1 MKRAIGPGSSR
12 LQTRH
17 FVRGARGRIFRNLR
31 ACKVL
36 LKQSMPDAAAVNSA
50 ALASRIRVAAR
61 ALAKAG
67 LVHAYGHC
75 SARLGQHDFLVSPAK
90 PLALVAKQDALVIV
104 PTTGKLPVGALPEVI
119 AHQHIYR
126 QRAEVGG
133 VVRFQSPHV
142 MALSALGRTPRA
154 LHGLGAYFAPCPPLH
169 SDPRLVRDD
178 KSAAALAERMGG
190 SRAIVLRG
198 NGAITAGASIEEAVA
213 LAWYLEDA
221 ARVEL
226 AVLNTGL
233 EPQEFTP
240 AEVRDRAIDVGSM
253 LRRMWNWMSAD
264 DPEL

>member
-1 MKRAIGPGSSR
+1 
-12 LQTRH
+12 
-17 FVRGARGRIFRNLR
+17 
-31 ACKVL
+31 
-36 LKQSMPDAAAVNSA
+36 MPDAVAINSTA
-50 ALASRIRVAAR
+50 TASRIRVAAR
-61 ALAKAG
+61 TLAKAG

-75 SARLGQHDFLVSPAK
+75 SARLGEHQFLVSPPK
-90 PLALVAKQDALVIV
+90 PLGLVVAEDTPVIV
-104 PTTGKLPVGALPEVI
+104 STTGKLPAGALPEVI

-126 QRAEVGG
+126 QRVEVGG

-142 MALSALGRTPRA
+142 MALSTLGRTPRA

-190 SRAIVLRG
+190 ARAIVMRG

-233 EPQEFTP
+233 EPQVFT
-240 AEVRDRAIDVGSM
+240 AEEVRDRAIDVGSM
-253 LRRMWNWMSAD
+253 LLRMWNWMSAD
-264 DPEL
+264 DPEV

>member
-1 MKRAIGPGSSR
+1 
-12 LQTRH
+12 
-17 FVRGARGRIFRNLR
+17 
-31 ACKVL
+31 
-36 LKQSMPDAAAVNSA
+36 MPDAVAINSTA
-50 ALASRIRVAAR
+50 ASRIRVAAR
-61 ALAKAG
+61 TLAKAG

-75 SARLGQHDFLVSPAK
+75 SARWGEHQFLVSPPK
-90 PLALVAKQDALVIV
+90 PLGLVAAEDTPVIV
-104 PTTGKLPVGALPEVI
+104 STAGKLPVGALPEVI

-133 VVRFQSPHV
+133 IVRFQSPHV

-154 LHGLGAYFAPCPPLH
+154 LHGFGAYFAPCPPLH

-178 KSAAALAERMGG
+178 KSAATLVERMGG
-190 SRAIVLRG
+190 ARAIVMRG

-233 EPQEFTP
+233 EPQVFT
-240 AEVRDRAIDVGSM
+240 AEEVRDRAIDVGSM
-253 LRRMWNWMSAD
+253 LLRMWNWMSAN
-264 DPEL
+264 DPEV

>member
-1 MKRAIGPGSSR
+1 
-12 LQTRH
+12 
-17 FVRGARGRIFRNLR
+17 
-31 ACKVL
+31 
-36 LKQSMPDAAAVNSA
+36 MPDVVANNSNA
-50 ALASRIRVAAR
+50 MSSRIRVAAR
-61 ALAKAG
+61 TLAKAG

-75 SARLGQHDFLVSPAK
+75 SARLGEHQFLVSPPK
-90 PLALVAKQDALVIV
+90 PLGLVAQDDAPVIV
-104 PTTGKLPVGALPEVI
+104 STTGKLPVGALPEVI

-126 QRAEVGG
+126 RRPEVGG

-178 KSAAALAERMGG
+178 KSAAALAERLGG
-190 SRAIVLRG
+190 ARAIVMRG
-198 NGAITAGASIEEAVA
+198 NGAIIAGGSIEEAVA

-226 AVLNTGL
+226 AVLSTGL
-233 EPQEFTP
+233 EPQVFTTE
-240 AEVRDRAIDVGSM
+240 EVRDRAIDLGSM
-253 LRRMWNWMSAD
+253 LLRMWNWMSAG